1 MEAIDYVKLFKLDQ
15 ENYDFK
21 REEFISELG
30 KEFLE
35 YCQTTTIGINLET
48 KHIYYYRFREIVKN
62 FQEKFWSISKLKIGE
77 PFSEKLW
84 NAFFATQVVPLRK
97 SYSPKFRSLS
107 KKGKGITLIN
117 KTNYHWTLKKAIMEK
132 EILDLHGNKFKV
144 GDYKLSLEIPIGKCN
159 KLIFTRDPLS
169 GETFNLFV
177 KGKIYKAYFYNLS
190 INCYVCYKLELVGYD
205 ESKDIRKAYLYGKRR

>member
-1 MEAIDYVKLFKLDQ
+1 MEAIDYVKQFKLDQ

-35 YCQTTTIGINLET
+35 YCQTTTIGINSET

-97 SYSPKFRSLS
+97 KLFPDIQKFIEERKKEYLNEQDKKQSTY
-107 KKGKGITLIN
+107 KKGSHGKGN
-117 KTNYHWTLKKAIMEK
+117 PRP
-132 EILDLHGNKFKV
+132 
-144 GDYKLSLEIPIGKCN
+144 S
-159 KLIFTRDPLS
+159 RQ
-169 GETFNLFV
+169 
-177 KGKIYKAYFYNLS
+177 
-190 INCYVCYKLELVGYD
+190 
-205 ESKDIRKAYLYGKRR
+205 